1 MRQNI
6 RHMMLKEIP
15 VKSPLDARLDLTSTM
30 FLSLRLQID
39 TNVNEWREGS
49 GEKLILTTKVS
60 MTREEKDEQPA
71 LAHLD

>member
-6 RHMMLKEIP
+6 RRMMLKEIP

-71 LAHLD
+71 LALLD

>member
-6 RHMMLKEIP
+6 RRMMLKEIP

-71 LAHLD
+71 